1 MAAAANRS
9 ADIGF
14 ITLSNEPLN
23 TGPLELPAELVFIPT
38 FEDEVIRPIEAV
50 RPEPVDFVFED
61 EEADD
66 EFEQSLSGLR
76 IEGEEIGDDSR
87 EELTVEN
94 APAVAMDEPI
104 AVESAAMEPPPADAV
119 EIATIPT
126 ALVERQSESP
136 EKELLIAVAS
146 GQSFLPRRSKAIQL
160 LVSFLSVI
168 AAFAAGI
175 VATMWWF
182 GFPPP
187 VPNTVDR
194 PVVTAEQPRLKP
206 PPGMVLVPGGEFQM
220 GSNEGDVYSRPSHSV
235 SVKPFYIDTNEV
247 TNEAYFEFVKAT
259 DHAAPQNWIKGEF
272 PTGQE
277 KYPVTGVSWYDALE
291 YAAWS
296 GKRLPTEA
304 EWEFAARGG
313 EGRIYPWGN
322 EWNIASANV
331 GAPKGAF
338 RDAGSVTAS
347 PFGIYDM
354 GGNVWEW
361 TASDA
366 KSYPGGK
373 QIPWSRLKLKVIRG
387 GNFQSDSRT
396 ASSAFRGF
404 YGATGEKE
412 YGSTGFRCVKDLT
425 KD

>member
-9 ADIGF
+9 VDIGF

-23 TGPLELPAELVFIPT
+23 TGPLELPAELVFVPT
-38 FEDEVIRPIEAV
+38 FEDEIIRPIETAT
-50 RPEPVDFVFED
+50 PEPADFVFED

-76 IEGEEIGDDSR
+76 IDAEDGENDTR

-94 APAVAMDEPI
+94 RPAAAVDETVAAA
-104 AVESAAMEPPPADAV
+104 AVELPPADAV
-119 EIATIPT
+119 EIETTPT

-146 GQSFLPRRSKAIQL
+146 EQSVLPRRSKAIQF

-187 VPNTVDR
+187 VPNTVDL
-194 PVVTAEQPRLKP
+194 PVVAAEQPTAVVP
-206 PPGMVLVPGGEFQM
+206 SGMVLVPGGEFQM
-220 GSNEGDVYSRPSHSV
+220 GRGDGDVYSRPAHRV
-235 SVKPFYIDTNEV
+235 SLNPFYIDATEV

-259 DHAAPQNWIKGEF
+259 DHAVPQNWIKGQF
-272 PTGQE
+272 PPGQE
-277 KYPVTGVSWYDALE
+277 EYPVTGVSWYDALE
-291 YAAWS
+291 FAAWS

-304 EWEFAARGG
+304 EWEFAARGS

-322 EWNIASANV
+322 EWETSSANV
-331 GAPKGAF
+331 GSPKGAI
-338 RDAGSVTAS
+338 RETGTGLAS
-347 PFGIYDM
+347 PFGVYDM
-354 GGNVWEW
+354 AGNAWEW

-404 YGATGEKE
+404 YGAIGEKE
-412 YGSTGFRCVKDLT
+412 YGSTGFRCVKDLP